1 MINKKTIDGEVTG
14 MTKTAAQQLIETRR
28 TIRTFSGEPI
38 ETKVLYDLLKTAHHA
53 PFHNKVEPWNAYL
66 FNGEGKHA
74 LLGALEPAFSEM
86 AEPQREKVAG
96 HIRNAA
102 ACIYVT
108 AKAFETD
115 KGNKDALLATAAFI
129 QNLQLLC
136 AEQNI
141 GVVWRTG
148 PLFDDAR
155 MKEMIGAE
163 GETFVGLLQI
173 GKFDEVD
180 IPVKKKRQ
188 PLDHHLTI
196 FE

>member
-1 MINKKTIDGEVTG
+1 
-14 MTKTAAQQLIETRR
+14 MTKTTAQQLIETRR

-38 ETKVLYDLLKTAHHA
+38 ETKVLYDLLNSAHHA
-53 PFHNKVEPWNAYL
+53 PFHNKVEPWNVYL
-66 FNGEGKHA
+66 FNGEGKHV
-74 LLGALEPAFSEM
+74 LLDALEPAFSEM

-102 ACIYVT
+102 ACLYVT
-108 AKAFETD
+108 AKTFETE

-136 AEQNI
+136 TEQNLGI
-141 GVVWRTG
+141 VWRTG
-148 PLFDDAR
+148 GVFDDAR
-155 MKEMIGAE
+155 MKESIGAE

-173 GKFDEVD
+173 GKFDEAA
-180 IPVKKKRQ
+180 IPSKKPRQ
-188 PLDHHLTI
+188 SLDAHLAI